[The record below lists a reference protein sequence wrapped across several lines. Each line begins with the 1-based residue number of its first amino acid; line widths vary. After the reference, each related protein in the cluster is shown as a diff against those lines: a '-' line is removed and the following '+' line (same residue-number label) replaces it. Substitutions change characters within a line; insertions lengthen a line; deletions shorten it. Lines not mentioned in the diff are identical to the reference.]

1 MKFLDEDGKWYTPS
15 KEVPSNHMKRYTK
28 CGEWALPM
36 FPDAITCVGSPKTP
50 YIWDDIVDFRTIAK
64 TLEKAYKLS
73 PKERIKRGKAG
84 REWVMS
90 DEAMMSAKWMCK
102 NVDDA
107 IRETINNFTPAP
119 SFTLE
124 LVEDYPIKKIKHKI
138 TY

>member
-1 MKFLDEDGKWYTPS
+1 
-15 KEVPSNHMKRYTK
+15 
-28 CGEWALPM
+28 
-36 FPDAITCVGSPKTP
+36 
-50 YIWDDIVDFRTIAK
+50 
-64 TLEKAYKLS
+64 
-73 PKERIKRGKAG
+73 
-84 REWVMS
+84 MS